1 MLNIRFHGRG
11 GQGAVTAAELLA
23 VAVSFEGKYSQA
35 FPVFGV
41 ERRGAPVT
49 AFCRIDEKPI
59 RLHQQIYE
67 PNIVIV
73 LDRKLLEA
81 VDVCKGLK
89 GDGMVIVNT
98 RKKKEELGIKAKNV
112 YAVDATGIALKHIG
126 APIVNTAMLG
136 AFAKATNLVKLE
148 SIEKA
153 IGERFSKDIA
163 EKNKKAI
170 EECYNLLR

>member
-49 AFCRIDEKPI
+49 AFCRIDDKPI
-59 RLHQQIYE
+59 RVHQQIYE
-67 PNIVIV
+67 PDIVVV

-89 GDGMVIVNT
+89 EDGIVIVNT
-98 RKKKEELGIKAKNV
+98 RKKKEELGIRAKGV
-112 YAVDATGIALKHIG
+112 YAVDATEIAFKHIG

-136 AFAKATNLVKLE
+136 AFSKATGLVKLE

-153 IGERFSKDIA
+153 VDGRFPDEIS
-163 EKNKKAI
+163 EKNKKAVG
-170 EECYNLLR
+170 ECYNSLR